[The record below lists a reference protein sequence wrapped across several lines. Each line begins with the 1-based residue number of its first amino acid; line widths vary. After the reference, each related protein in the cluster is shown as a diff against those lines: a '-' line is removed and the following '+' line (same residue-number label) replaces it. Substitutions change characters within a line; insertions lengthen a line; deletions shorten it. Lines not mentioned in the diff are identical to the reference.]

1 MVNNLLFVVS
11 ALTLLVWIAQEI
23 RGRRQLNDALSWCA
37 DHKKDNTAE
46 SLSTQVIPGWWSSTT
61 TFINVLWLAW
71 FASVLLIKDG
81 DFALVLVVL
90 TALAG
95 VIALLDRFVF
105 QRRRAYLVTAGN
117 IAVYLKY
124 TVKAEFEAL
133 KQRLAGELP
142 IAENARSF
150 FPVLLVVLV
159 LRSFVAEPFQIP
171 SASMVPSLEVGDYI
185 LVNKFSYGLR
195 LPVAGTKILEV
206 GEPERG
212 DVMVF
217 FPPHDSRY
225 FIKRVIGLPGD
236 ELEYRDKVLYINGR
250 EAEQT
255 LLAEIPPASPREQVL
270 RESLGERNH
279 LIHHELRVDRGDFRV
294 TVKPGHYFMMGDN
307 RDNSS
312 DSRVWG
318 QVPEANIV
326 GKAFAIWM
334 HWRSVTELPSF
345 ERVGTIR

>member
-1 MVNNLLFVVS
+1 MVNNLLLVVS
-11 ALTLLVWIAQEI
+11 ALTLIVWTVQEV

-37 DHKKDNTAE
+37 DHKKENNGE
-46 SLSTQVIPGWWSSTT
+46 SLLTQAMPGWWNSTT
-61 TFINVLWLAW
+61 MFINLAWMAW
-71 FASVLLIKDG
+71 FASVVLVKDG
-81 DFALVLVVL
+81 DFALVLVVI

-95 VIALLDRFVF
+95 LIALLDRLFF
-105 QRRRAYLVTAGN
+105 ARRRTYLITEGN

-124 TVKAEFEAL
+124 TVKADYENL
-133 KQRLAGELP
+133 KAQLSEQLP
-142 IAENARSF
+142 IAENAKSF

-225 FIKRVIGLPGD
+225 FIKRVVGLPGD
-236 ELEYRDKVLYINGR
+236 EIVYKDKALFINGKPM
-250 EAEQT
+250 AQT
-255 LLAEIPPASPREQVL
+255 LLAEVPPLNPRYEVISEDL
-270 RESLGERNH
+270 AGREH
-279 LIHHELRVDRGDFRV
+279 LIHHELRVDRGDFREV
-294 TVKPGHYFMMGDN
+294 VRPGHYFMMGDN

-312 DSRVWG
+312 DSRIWG
-318 QVPEANIV
+318 QVPESNIV

-334 HWRSVTELPSF
+334 HWRSVSELPSF
-345 ERVGTIR
+345 DRVGTIR

>member
-1 MVNNLLFVVS
+1 MVNNLLLVLG
-11 ALTLLVWIAQEI
+11 ALTLIVWTVQEV
-23 RGRRQLNDALSWCA
+23 RGRRQMNDTLSWCA
-37 DHKKDNTAE
+37 DHKKENSGE
-46 SLSTQVIPGWWSSTT
+46 SLLSQVTPGWWGSTT
-61 TFINVLWLAW
+61 TFINLLWMAW

-81 DFALVLVVL
+81 DFALVLVVI

-95 VIALLDRFVF
+95 VIALLDRFLF
-105 QRRRAYLVTAGN
+105 AKRRRFLVTEGN

-124 TVKAEFEAL
+124 TVKADFDEL
-133 KQRLAGELP
+133 KHRLSEQLP
-142 IAENARSF
+142 IAENAKSF

-195 LPVAGTKILEV
+195 LPVAGTKIMEV
-206 GEPERG
+206 GEPKRG

-225 FIKRVIGLPGD
+225 FIKRVVGLPGD
-236 ELEYRDKVLYINGR
+236 EIVYRDKVLYINGR
-250 EAEQT
+250 EMSQT
-255 LLAEIPPASPREQVL
+255 LLAEIPPLNPQYEVIN
-270 RESLGERNH
+270 EDLGSRKH
-279 LIHHELRVDRGDFRV
+279 LVHHELGVNRGDFREL
-294 TVKPGHYFMMGDN
+294 VKPGHYFMMGDN

-334 HWRSVTELPSF
+334 HWRSVKELPSF